1 MLPWQRSRVWTLVTA
16 VDLLDVLSAEMRLLG
31 IYPVIESDGR
41 IGVRAIDVPNATIA
55 DATALDDEL
64 ISVDWSTMVRGG
76 QTINRVLLKA
86 GYDPREDD
94 WTNTHEVTDETSYA
108 QDHEYRD
115 LEIEPRSR
123 AAAGDAIITAN
134 DLANAAAPVLNLFG
148 YPYDIVRIH
157 LPWVYFD
164 VTLGDVV
171 SFSADHLPDLRT
183 GRRPIKNVV
192 GIVIGRRWEL
202 GKPHGTLS
210 VLIPWQNVAGYTPN
224 ARITGIGS
232 GGGTQWELT
241 VDATKHAPDG
251 HSIDEFFRAGDA
263 IRVVQYDSENPT
275 VVTGTVESVNTVT
288 HVITV
293 LLDDAWTP
301 GSATWE
307 LLFDNYANA
316 TEDQRRYCFIADSET
331 LLGTEGARLF
341 AA

>member
-1 MLPWQRSRVWTLVTA
+1 
-16 VDLLDVLSAEMRLLG
+16 
-31 IYPVIESDGR
+31 
-41 IGVRAIDVPNATIA
+41 
-55 DATALDDEL
+55 
-64 ISVDWSTMVRGG
+64 
-76 QTINRVLLKA
+76 
-86 GYDPREDD
+86 
-94 WTNTHEVTDETSYA
+94 
-108 QDHEYRD
+108 
-115 LEIEPRSR
+115 
-123 AAAGDAIITAN
+123 
-134 DLANAAAPVLNLFG
+134 
-148 YPYDIVRIH
+148 
-157 LPWVYFD
+157 
-164 VTLGDVV
+164 
-171 SFSADHLPDLRT
+171 
-183 GRRPIKNVV
+183 
-192 GIVIGRRWEL
+192 
-202 GKPHGTLS
+202 S

-224 ARITGIGS
+224 ARITEIIS